1 MSYNRDTSISLWVHV
16 VLLFL
21 NQQLADRSANKC
33 FGKFTLKVIFLES
46 GLFDQSACLKTV
58 RLWSKDCAAYRQFT
72 TVTQFHFSVKYCHK
86 DNFLAM
92 LQEM

>member
-33 FGKFTLKVIFLES
+33 FGTFTVKVIFLES

-58 RLWSKDCAAYRQFT
+58 SLWSKDCAAYRQFT